1 MCVPPQVAFAAASAG
16 LKYIEYTNEV
26 ANYEAQ
32 VVTNANNRRSA
43 VRARDI
49 QISQA
54 QVKNE
59 QEQGKIADEKFN
71 NVLAAAK
78 NAATYK
84 TAAGEDNIVGRSVDQ
99 ALGMRI
105 AEGLRNET
113 KLSVQS
119 DMVNQQAK
127 MDALEIQA
135 RLEGR
140 LAQIVDP
147 NPPSPAEAVLG
158 MATSAY
164 AGHQSVEKGTTW
176 GEVFS

>member
-1 MCVPPQVAFAAASAG
+1 MCEPATAMAIASAG
-16 LKYIEYTNEV
+16 AKYIEYTNDV

-32 VVTNANNRRSA
+32 TVTNANNRRSA
-43 VRARDI
+43 IRARDI

-59 QEQGKIADEKFN
+59 QEQGALADKKFDN
-71 NVLAAAK
+71 ALKAAK
-78 NAATYK
+78 NSETYK
-84 TAAGEDNIVGRSVDQ
+84 VAAGEDNMVGRSVDQ

-158 MATSAY
+158 MAT
-164 AGHQSVEKGTTW
+164 AGATGYNSTEAATW
-176 GEVFS
+176 GDFFS

>member
-1 MCVPPQVAFAAASAG
+1 MCEPATAMAIASAG
-16 LKYIEYTNEV
+16 AKYIEYTNDV

-32 VVTNANNRRSA
+32 TVTNANNRRSA
-43 VRARDI
+43 IRARDI

-59 QEQGKIADEKFN
+59 QEQGALADKKFDN
-71 NVLAAAK
+71 ALKAAK
-78 NAATYK
+78 NSETYK
-84 TAAGEDNIVGRSVDQ
+84 VAAGEDNIVGRSVDQ

-127 MDALEIQA
+127 MDAMESQA

-158 MATSAY
+158 MAT
-164 AGHQSVEKGTTW
+164 AGATGYNSTEAATW
-176 GEVFS
+176 GDFFS

>member
-49 QISQA
+49 QISQTRLR
-54 QVKNE
+54 NE
-59 QEQGKIADEKFN
+59 QEQGKITDEKFN

-78 NAATYK
+78 NSATLK
-84 TAAGEDNIVGRSVDQ
+84 TAAGEDNIVGRSIDQ
-99 ALGMRI
+99 ALGMSV
-105 AEGLRNET
+105 AEGLRNDT
-113 KLSVQS
+113 KLSIQS
-119 DMVNQQAK
+119 KMIDQQAG

-158 MATSAY
+158 MAT
-164 AGHQSVEKGTTW
+164 AGATGYNSTEAATW
-176 GEVFS
+176 GDFFK

>member
-1 MCVPPQVAFAAASAG
+1 MCEPATAMAIASG
-16 LKYIEYTNEV
+16 GMKYIEYTNEV
-26 ANYEAQ
+26 ADYEAQ
-32 VVTNANNRRSA
+32 TVNNANNRSSA
-43 VRARDI
+43 IRARDI

-59 QEQGKIADEKFN
+59 QEQGALADKKFDN
-71 NVLAAAK
+71 ALKAAK
-78 NAATYK
+78 NSETYK

-105 AEGLRNET
+105 AEGLRNDT

-119 DMVNQQAK
+119 DMVNQQAN
-127 MDALEIQA
+127 MDAMEIQA

-147 NPPSPAEAVLG
+147 NPPSPEEAVIG
-158 MATSAY
+158 MAT
-164 AGHQSVEKGTTW
+164 AGFQGANAVPPKTTW
-176 GEVFS
+176 GDVFS